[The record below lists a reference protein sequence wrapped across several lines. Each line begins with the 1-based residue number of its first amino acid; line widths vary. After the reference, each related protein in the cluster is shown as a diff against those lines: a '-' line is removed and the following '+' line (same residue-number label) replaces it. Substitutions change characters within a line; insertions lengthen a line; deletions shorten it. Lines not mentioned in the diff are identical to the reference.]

1 MSHKS
6 GHIIISRY
14 KDPTGGSVTAVSG
27 VSEARIELEFAPG
40 TSLEERVKKVRQVE
54 RLLDKMDHD
63 DED

>member
-1 MSHKS
+1 
-6 GHIIISRY
+6 
-14 KDPTGGSVTAVSG
+14 VSG

-40 TSLEERVKKVRQVE
+40 TTLEDRVKKVRQVE